1 MATISVQAGVGLH
14 VIEQR
19 PGQAREALA
28 AIKKICDDGLTDNKT
43 ILGILR
49 TDTPTPEEE
58 PRTPSGGL
66 DRLPDL
72 LHTAEAAGL
81 QVELTVAGEPRPLP
95 APVDLAAYRI
105 IGEALTNVLRH
116 APAHTVRLAL
126 THEAVR
132 LLIRIRNDGPTTAS
146 PLPASRADRWARHR
160 RDARACPRPVRPA
173 DRGPAP
179 RRRLRGTRASCPS
192 RNRHDVPR

>member
-1 MATISVQAGVGLH
+1 

-28 AIKKICDDGLTDNKT
+28 AIKKICDDGLTDIKT

-126 THEAVR
+126 THEPVR
-132 LLIRIRNDGPTTAS
+132 LLIRIRNDGPTTS
-146 PLPASRADRWARHR
+146 EPTTSASRPARTPG
-160 RDARACPRPVRPA
+160 AGTASTGCASVPAPCPAGSPRPRTPTA
-173 DRGPAP
+173 ASRYAP
-179 RRRLRGTRASCPS
+179 SCPS

>member
-1 MATISVQAGVGLH
+1 MATISVQAAVGLH

-28 AIKKICDDGLTDNKT
+28 AIKKICDDGLTDIKT

-126 THEAVR
+126 THEPVR
-132 LLIRIRNDGPTTAS
+132 LLIRIRNDGPTTS
-146 PLPASRADRWARHR
+146 EPTTSEPTSADTGCGHGIDGMRER
-160 RDARACPRPVRPA
+160 ARALSGRLTAAPHPDGGFEVRAELPI
-173 DRGPAP
+173 PHP
-179 RRRLRGTRASCPS
+179 P
-192 RNRHDVPR
+192 